1 MVENISEGRLKPDSQ
16 LVVSDLET
24 LRVLADPLHMQIL
37 DLLEEPR
44 TVKQIAKAT
53 KLATTKLYY
62 HIKQLE
68 EQGLIQVV
76 STRVVSGI
84 IEKQYQIKALNIKID
99 HRLLNLPGGSRPEI
113 ELELVT
119 PTFKRVTTDI
129 AASREAGLLGRE
141 NDVKD
146 APRLMLIRGSS
157 RLTPEQAKRF
167 YKRVEELFEE
177 FGKAEAESP
186 ECQAYSF
193 MTVLFPFV
201 DKDRSEPE

>member
-1 MVENISEGRLKPDSQ
+1 MVENISQERLKPDSQ
-16 LVVSDLET
+16 LVISDLET

-37 DLLEEPR
+37 DLLDEPK
-44 TVKQIAKAT
+44 TVKQIAKT
-53 KLATTKLYY
+53 IKMATTKLYY

-84 IEKQYQIKALNIKID
+84 IEKQYQVKALNIKID
-99 HRLLNLPGGSRPEI
+99 HRLLNLSGESRPEI

-119 PTFKRVTTDI
+119 PTFKRVTADI
-129 AASREAGLLGRE
+129 AASRAAGLIDRKNDQE
-141 NDVKD
+141 NG
-146 APRLMLIRGSS
+146 PRLLLIRGTS
-157 RLTPEQAKRF
+157 RLTLEQAKRF
-167 YKRVEELFEE
+167 YQRVEDLFEE
-177 FGKAEAESP
+177 FGKAEADSP

-201 DKDRSEPE
+201 DKDRSESE